1 MVLSKEQF
9 NKIVKKHST
18 LLVLDSDVEE
28 AFAFVNE
35 VLTAEADALKEAEP
49 YATNTIDRLERAAYE
64 VYELGQDVSNEN
76 FSEAG

>member
-1 MVLSKEQF
+1 MILSKEQF
-9 NKIVKKHST
+9 DKIIKKHST

-35 VLTAEADALKEAEP
+35 VLTAEADALKKAEP
-49 YATNTIDRLERAAYE
+49 YATNTIDRLECAADE
-64 VYELGQDVSNEN
+64 VYELERDASNEN

>member
-64 VYELGQDVSNEN
+64 VYELGHDAGNEN
-76 FSEAG
+76 FSETG